1 MALKREETIRAV
13 AKALAEKTPT
23 AEYES
28 AIVGEFGE
36 YVKNPLFASLSLP
49 FLLKIVRSGGR
60 KISSDAVCQLFIDSV
75 PYNQYASVQLLET
88 VNISTVS
95 TSVLLQMR
103 ELAMDDGLPLR
114 LPLVVEI
121 VNLRA
126 AIQEAQQCGGPRIHE
141 YNEKDICTKCNNGK
155 CPYGR
160 AKGALSNVHQFGVDG
175 RCAICGVPRC
185 NFDGLHPFNYDG
197 HCHICGKSQPS
208 KCEIVGC
215 MPAPD
220 GKTCGVCGKPLTK

>member
-1 MALKREETIRAV
+1 MAAKREETIRAAV
-13 AKALAEKTPT
+13 KALADKAPT
-23 AEYES
+23 GELETAILAE
-28 AIVGEFGE
+28 FNE
-36 YVKNPLFASLSLP
+36 YVKSPLFASLDLP
-49 FLLKIVRSGGR
+49 FLLKLVRSGGR
-60 KISSDAVCQLFIDSV
+60 KISPDAVCQLFIDNV
-75 PYNQYASVQLLET
+75 PYSRYAAVQLLET
-88 VNISTVS
+88 VNISAVS

-103 ELAMDDGLPLR
+103 ELAMDDGVPLR

-126 AIQEAQQCGGPRIHE
+126 AINESQHCGGPRSHE
-141 YNEKDICTKCNNGK
+141 FNEKDVCTKCNNGK

-160 AKGALSNVHQFGVDG
+160 AKGNLANVHTWDVDG
-175 RCAICGVPRC
+175 RCSVCGVPRC

-208 KCEIVGC
+208 KCDIVGC